1 MRSRTPVIEAT
12 DLSVTYRL
20 PRDRTNSVQEFTI
33 RTLKRQIHYENLLA
47 LRNVSFELA
56 PGSVLGII
64 GANGAG
70 KSTLLKVVARVLPP
84 SSGRVVVRGRLA
96 PLIELGAG
104 FHPDMTGY
112 ENLLLYGTILGNDPA
127 ELRRA
132 ADEIADWA
140 EIREFMDVP
149 IRSYSSG
156 MMARLGFS
164 IATWAR
170 PEILVVD
177 EVLAVGD
184 EHFQDRSEQRI
195 QELLR
200 GGTAVLFVSHAL
212 SKVRELADQVLWLD
226 HGNPVMLGDPDK
238 VVDAYVGVQD
248 VSDLDKS
255 LARSRVAPRSVA
267 DLVRLLS
274 EELVGRS
281 WARRRRARP
290 SANGSRDARAGQSES
305 AHNGS
310 SNGVHAS
317 QNGLR
322 SPEDRLWP
330 KLLKRARSK
339 SGRDIQP

>member
-1 MRSRTPVIEAT
+1 MLGRPPVIEAT

-33 RTLKRQIHYENLLA
+33 RMLKRQVHYEDLLA
-47 LRNVSFELA
+47 LNNVSFQLA

-84 SSGRVVVRGRLA
+84 SSGRVVVRGHLA

-104 FHPDMTGY
+104 FHPDMTGH
-112 ENLLLYGTILGNDPA
+112 ENILLYGTILGHDPA

-140 EIREFMDVP
+140 EVREFMDVP

-156 MMARLGFS
+156 MLARLGFS

-200 GGTAVLFVSHAL
+200 NGTAVLFVSHAL

-226 HGNPVMLGDPDK
+226 HGNPVMLGDPND

-255 LARSRVAPRSVA
+255 LARSRVAPRNVA

-274 EELVGRS
+274 QQLVDRS
-281 WARRRRARP
+281 RRRRAAR
-290 SANGSRDARAGQSES
+290 ANENGSREAVSTQAEP
-305 AHNGS
+305 AENGS
-310 SNGVHAS
+310 QNGLHAS

-322 SPEDRLWP
+322 GS
-330 KLLKRARSK
+330 RARL
-339 SGRDIQP
+339 RPRLLRRPRQ